1 MHHAFTSE
9 TAREYGRKGNLIRWS
24 RVRAQAQI
32 AEVPQIPAA
41 PPQRIAEDSR
51 KERVMKQL
59 DKLDEMLD
67 ACKEPKMFIQLTA
80 AKERLWNL
88 VFPKPGSLRPKQSRQ
103 ERASIQP
110 IQPLPIDPTPAIV
123 VPEIAQHHNSENVQ
137 S

>member
-1 MHHAFTSE
+1 
-9 TAREYGRKGNLIRWS
+9 
-24 RVRAQAQI
+24 
-32 AEVPQIPAA
+32 
-41 PPQRIAEDSR
+41 
-51 KERVMKQL
+51 MKQL